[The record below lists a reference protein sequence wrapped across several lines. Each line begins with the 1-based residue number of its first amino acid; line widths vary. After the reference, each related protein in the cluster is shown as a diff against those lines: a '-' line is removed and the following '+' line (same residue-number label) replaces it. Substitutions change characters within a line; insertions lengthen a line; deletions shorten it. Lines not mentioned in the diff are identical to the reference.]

1 MEQRVQNLEELC
13 ELITKQVVEQNK
25 NIIDVNQN
33 LITEIRSLRAAFVK
47 QDVSELF
54 GLYTC
59 HRCRQVNFTRL
70 FVFAGGF

>member
-33 LITEIRSLRAAFVK
+33 LITEIRSLRSAFVK
-47 QDVSELF
+47 QDVSRSGQF
-54 GLYTC
+54 GKVAL
-59 HRCRQVNFTRL
+59 QAVS
-70 FVFAGGF
+70 VM